1 MKSLYTL
8 ILSLLVIAA
17 RAQFS
22 VGHISESYTDPARA
36 NRSITCELYYPA
48 DSNGDNVPVAA
59 GQFPFVVFGH
69 GFVMDYAAYGNITE
83 ALVSEG
89 FVMIY
94 VETEGGFAPVHNDF
108 GLDLAFM
115 ADHFYDESA
124 NAASPFYGRL
134 EDRCAIMGHSMGGG
148 ATWLA
153 AATSSSV
160 DCIAGLAPAETNPS
174 AIDAASSV
182 SVPAIVLSGS
192 SDVVTA
198 PADNHTPIFES
209 TASACKY
216 FVNIIDGSHCGYANT
231 FLESGSLCDFGEPGF
246 NGLSREEQQQV
257 THELLLAWFDVY
269 LRDNAASNEVL
280 QLYDDMQSNTETTI
294 ECAVSVEDYRGNIV
308 RVYPNPGVN
317 ELVVECS
324 QSSGA
329 HSFALSAMDGRRVK
343 EGVLL
348 PGQSRTIVSTQAL
361 ASGIYLL
368 QLPAAKPIRWVKE

>member
-8 ILSLLVIAA
+8 IFSLCVFTL
-17 RAQFS
+17 RAQFA
-22 VGHISESYTDPARA
+22 VGHVSESYIDPARA
-36 NRSITCELYYPA
+36 NRSIACELYYPA
-48 DSNGDNVPVAA
+48 DANGDNVPVAA

-174 AIDAASSV
+174 AIAAASSV
-182 SVPAIVLSGS
+182 NVPAMVFSGS
-192 SDVVTA
+192 SDAVTA
-198 PADNHTPIFES
+198 PATNHVPIFEGTTS
-209 TASACKY
+209 SCKL
-216 FVNIIDGSHCGYANT
+216 FVNILEGSHCGYAD
-231 FLESGSLCDFGEPGF
+231 SGSLCDFGELGF
-246 NGLSREEQQQV
+246 SGLSREEQQAI
-257 THELLLAWFDVY
+257 THELLLAYVDFY
-269 LRDNAASNEVL
+269 LKDLPAANAVL
-280 QLYDDMQSNTETTI
+280 QNYDSTQSNVEMLI
-294 ECAVSVEDYRGNIV
+294 ECLSSVTQSDSQAILV
-308 RVYPNPGVN
+308 FPNPCAESLFLESDANGSKTYSVMD
-317 ELVVECS
+317 LTGRAVVS
-324 QSSGA
+324 
-329 HSFALSAMDGRRVK
+329 
-343 EGVLL
+343 GVLMFS
-348 PGQSRTIVSTQAL
+348 GGRAEVSTN
-361 ASGIYLL
+361 
-368 QLPAAKPIRWVKE
+368 QLPAGVYKLLMNDTTAVRFLKH

>member
-8 ILSLLVIAA
+8 IFSLCVFTL
-17 RAQFS
+17 RAQFA
-22 VGHISESYTDPARA
+22 VGHISESYLDPARS
-36 NRSITCELYYPA
+36 NRSIACEIYYPA
-48 DSNGDNVPVAA
+48 DANGDNVPVAA

-69 GFVMDYAAYGNITE
+69 GFVMDYTAYGNITE

-94 VETEGGFAPVHNDF
+94 VETEGGFAPVHSDF
-108 GLDLAFM
+108 GLDLAYM
-115 ADHFYDESA
+115 VDHFYNESA
-124 NAASPFYGRL
+124 NVASPFYNRL

-153 AATSSSV
+153 ATTSASV

-174 AIDAASSV
+174 AIAAASSV
-182 SVPAIVLSGS
+182 NVPALVFSGS
-192 SDVVTA
+192 SDAVTA
-198 PADNHTPIFES
+198 PASNHVPIFEG

-216 FVNIIDGSHCGYANT
+216 FVNIIEGSHCGYAD
-231 FLESGSLCDFGEPGF
+231 SGSLCDFGEVF
-246 NGLSREEQQQV
+246 FAGLSREEQQQI

-348 PGQSRTIVSTQAL
+348 PGQSRTIISTQAL